1 MKTESSHGWEPV
13 RACVAALQIYS
24 VERIRVYGRAP
35 IYRNL
40 IQWMVEGL
48 V

>member
-1 MKTESSHGWEPV
+1 MAGSLSV
-13 RACVAALQIYS
+13 RAWLLRRVYS